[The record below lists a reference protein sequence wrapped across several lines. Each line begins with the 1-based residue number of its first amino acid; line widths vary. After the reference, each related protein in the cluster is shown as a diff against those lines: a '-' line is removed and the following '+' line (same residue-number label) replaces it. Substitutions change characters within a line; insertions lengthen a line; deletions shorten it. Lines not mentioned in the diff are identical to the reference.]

1 MKTLNIKGETKVV
14 KFTDQVYKRGNDL
27 EVRVEN
33 YLSSQGITYKRSRN
47 NGIDFIING
56 GMHLDCVAQGVSGT
70 IGDKLPH
77 KCWKY
82 IRKYNLKDIYILH
95 PYSPIKRDVG
105 EHLEE
110 IEVRTNSQIHVLD
123 WKDFTYIMEGGKF
136 EKRKP
141 YTYSRDGRGVSHLA
155 PTNRKLNEFFSFK

>member
-14 KFTDQVYKRGNDL
+14 KFTDQVYNRGNDL

-56 GMHLDCVAQGVSGT
+56 GMYLDCVAQGVSGT

-82 IRKYNLKDIYILH
+82 IRKYNLKTIYILH
-95 PYSPIKRDVG
+95 PYSPIKKDVG
-105 EHLEE
+105 DHLEYIESSTGAE
-110 IEVRTNSQIHVLD
+110 IHILD
-123 WKDFTYIMEGGKF
+123 WKDFTYLMEGGKF

-141 YTYSRDGRGVSHLA
+141 YAYSRNGVSHIA